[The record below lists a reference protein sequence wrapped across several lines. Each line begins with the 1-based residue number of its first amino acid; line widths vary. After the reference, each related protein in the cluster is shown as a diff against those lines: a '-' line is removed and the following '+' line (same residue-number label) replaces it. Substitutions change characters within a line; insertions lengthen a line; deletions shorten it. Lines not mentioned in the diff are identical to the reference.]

1 MTDEIRLGSEW
12 AKIEVTDDVNIWEYA
27 DEDDE
32 EDSYVSGTF
41 VLEGDTVIDYDGV
54 FELPIMVRYFLGSHY
69 LLDI

>member
-54 FELPIMVRYFLGSHY
+54 FELPILVRIFLGSHY
-69 LLDI
+69 HLDI

>member
-1 MTDEIRLGSEW
+1 MIDEIRLGSEW
-12 AKIEVTDDVNIWEYA
+12 AKIEVTDDVNTWEYA

-54 FELPIMVRYFLGSHY
+54 FELPILVRIFLGSHY
-69 LLDI
+69 RLDI